1 MTFTHNKHPLKMTKR
16 IPIEERK
23 RRLIQL
29 VRDHPDWDQ
38 TQLGLELGID
48 KSTVSRNL
56 KVINDEFKVVNSEMW
71 ILSRERIL
79 KEIRENKAECMR
91 RLKLCS
97 KPHQGSR
104 WMEEWSK
111 LNFQESK
118 ILGVN
123 SPSHVM
129 IHEEL
134 TINKIEIDAGV
145 NAALAQYEE
154 PIIEI
159 DKDGTVKLTND
170 ETALPKRMRQRTI
183 INDNGGEQVDA
194 DSA

>member
-1 MTFTHNKHPLKMTKR
+1 MSFTHNKHPLKMTKR
-16 IPIEERK
+16 IPLEERK

-38 TQLGLELGID
+38 TQLGAELGID

-91 RLKLCS
+91 RLKLCTKAS
-97 KPHQGSR
+97 QGSR

-123 SPSHVM
+123 SASHIMV
-129 IHEEL
+129 HEEL
-134 TINKIEIDAGV
+134 TIRKEEIDAGV

-159 DKDGTVKLTND
+159 GPDGVVKLSSD
-170 ETALPKRMRQRTI
+170 EQLMI
-183 INDNGGEQVDA
+183 VDQTGI
-194 DSA
+194 